1 MAPGRST
8 PDRGAWSGR
17 VCVTVTSGTRRVDLA
32 LPSAVCVADLAP
44 ELARSVSVLDSTVHG
59 GVHVLARDGRELTPG
74 LGLAAQ
80 GVEHGDVLTV
90 AVGSWAD
97 PPWAHDDLPEAVAD
111 LVAGDVAPWS
121 PGAGRRTAHV
131 AAAALLLT
139 GAAGL
144 VNQHSRVG
152 VGPTAVAAAAV
163 LLLTAV
169 LFARVR
175 GDAIVAAVTANL
187 GCVYAA
193 VAGLCWGWGDQSV
206 GVRVACAGA
215 LLLAAGLVAAL
226 GLVIGRLSLMPA
238 VLTGAV
244 AMVTG
249 ALTSIST
256 LDPAILPTC
265 LLALLVIV
273 SSVFPGLALSAAGTG
288 RHVLAGTEAC
298 PECTP
303 SAIDQHRLAADV
315 RLAREILVGSSATIG
330 LLVPTLAP
338 VAVACGPFGFAVP
351 VLGCAVVMLRTRR
364 YRAALDVS
372 IGVFTG
378 LAGLIST
385 GATTLWLDD
394 SRSFVVAL
402 AAVVAG
408 VLLPWQSLAARG
420 DRVRYGPLGDR
431 VGDWVETAALVA
443 LLPALVLAVSIEK
456 L

>member
-1 MAPGRST
+1 VAPGRST

-17 VCVTVTSGTRRVDLA
+17 VWVTVTSGTRRVDLA

-44 ELARSVSVLDSTVHG
+44 ELARSVSVLDSAVHG

-80 GVEHGDVLTV
+80 GVEHGDVLTI
-90 AVGSWAD
+90 AAGSLGD
-97 PPWAHDDLPEAVAD
+97 PPCAYDDLPEAVAD

-193 VAGLCWGWGDQSV
+193 VAGLCWGWGDRSV
-206 GVRVACAGA
+206 GVCVACAGA
-215 LLLAAGLVAAL
+215 LLMGAGLAASL

-238 VLTGAV
+238 ALTGAV
-244 AMVTG
+244 AVVTG
-249 ALTSIST
+249 ALTSTST

-265 LLALLVIV
+265 LLALVVIV
-273 SSVFPGLALSAAGTG
+273 SSVFPGLALSASGTG
-288 RHVLAGTEAC
+288 RHVLAGTEAG
-298 PECTP
+298 PRP
-303 SAIDQHRLAADV
+303 SAIDQRRLAADV
-315 RLAREILVGSSATIG
+315 RLAREILVSSSATIG
-330 LLVPTLAP
+330 LLIPALAP
-338 VAVACGPFGFAVP
+338 VAVTCGPFGFAVP

-372 IGVFTG
+372 IGVSSG

-385 GATTLWLDD
+385 GATILWLDD
-394 SRSFVVAL
+394 SRAFVVAL
-402 AAVVAG
+402 AAVAAG
-408 VLLPWQSLAARG
+408 VLLSWQSLAARG
-420 DRVRYGPLGDR
+420 DRVRYGLLGDR
-431 VGDWVETAALVA
+431 LGDWVETTALVA